1 MSLLDLP
8 NEIWMKI
15 FSNLNQRELLNVS
28 LVSKRVK
35 ELALDP
41 VLWTELQLHLNRF
54 NGYNL
59 EIYQGCDFLT

>member
-41 VLWTELQLHLNRF
+41 ATAT
-54 NGYNL
+54 L
-59 EIYQGCDFLT
+59 E